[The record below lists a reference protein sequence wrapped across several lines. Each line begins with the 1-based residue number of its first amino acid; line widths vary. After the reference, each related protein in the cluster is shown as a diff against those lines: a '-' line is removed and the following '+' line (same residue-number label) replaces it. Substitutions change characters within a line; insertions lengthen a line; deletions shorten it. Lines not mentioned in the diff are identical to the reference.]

1 MFILNDNHPRG
12 LELIE
17 GLLDLLLRALLMLV
31 FSCFY
36 GGAYCGTCGTEGSN
50 EDDEAQ
56 LYSFH

>member
-1 MFILNDNHPRG
+1 VLILNDNHPSG

-36 GGAYCGTCGTEGSN
+36 GGAYCGTRGTEGCN
-50 EDDEAQ
+50 EDDESQ
-56 LYSFH
+56 L